1 MAKSLLSGLPAETRK
16 QIREQIKVGRRLA
29 KQQEE
34 QDYDKF
40 WTGLNALK
48 KQIDASV
55 DKAKASGAVPK
66 GTTLKRLTM
75 MPKAKP
81 KRWSSVF
88 KRIFGRKTKK
98 GATENKNI
106 VVSFKAKVKKTS
118 KKRAKTKAKAKKA
131 TPKPKSAGAMAV
143 RKPFGGLTKAQWD
156 EKQRSPRTIE
166 QTEAKNRARRLR
178 RALGKSN

>member
-143 RKPFGGLTKAQWD
+143 GDGLTKY
-156 EKQRSPRTIE
+156 QRYDLNSRDRTPDRAE
-166 QTEAKNRARRLR
+166 QKNRKRRER
-178 RALGKSN
+178 RAMGKKN

>member
-106 VVSFKAKVKKTS
+106 VVTFKAKVKKTS
-118 KKRAKTKAKAKKA
+118 KKKAKAKAKKA

-143 RKPFGGLTKAQWD
+143 GDGLTKYQRYDLNSRVITAETAERKN
-156 EKQRSPRTIE
+156 EK
-166 QTEAKNRARRLR
+166 RRKR
-178 RALGKSN
+178 RAMGKKN